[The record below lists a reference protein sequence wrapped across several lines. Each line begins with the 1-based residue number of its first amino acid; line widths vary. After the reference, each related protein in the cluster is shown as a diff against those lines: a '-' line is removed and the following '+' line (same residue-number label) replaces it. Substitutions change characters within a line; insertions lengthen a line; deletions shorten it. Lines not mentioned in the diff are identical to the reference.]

1 VARIPVLWGLKLVQ
15 FWGPSLRK
23 RIQNYAYKIRY
34 ESEYL
39 SKMRNEITTN
49 YKFKML
55 TYHERHRIL
64 KNNTIFLLINCL
76 TRLCNKH
83 FPTYFGCIL

>member
-1 VARIPVLWGLKLVQ
+1 MIIQWRGSRFFGGLKLVQ

-39 SKMRNEITTN
+39 SKMRKEITTN
-49 YKFKML
+49 YIFKKL
-55 TYHERHRIL
+55 TDTTNATESSKTTQY
-64 KNNTIFLLINCL
+64 FIN
-76 TRLCNKH
+76 
-83 FPTYFGCIL
+83 